1 MLELVIE
8 KREVGVNLNQ
18 MRKEGKIPAVFYGPK
33 EASTPIWVTT
43 SDFTRLWKKAGE
55 SSMVTL
61 KGVGETLDAL
71 IQDVDFDP
79 ITNVIRHADFYVV
92 EKGKKVQVNVPI
104 EFEGVSGA
112 VKNLGAI
119 LVKVL
124 HEVEIEAMPKDL
136 PHEII
141 VDISALENFDSQ
153 ILASDLKLP
162 QGVVLLSN
170 PEEVIVLVTEPR
182 DEEVEDGSP
191 TDISAIELSTKK
203 GKKEE
208 EPESAE

>member
-124 HEVEIEAMPKDL
+124 HEVEIEAMP
-136 PHEII
+136 
-141 VDISALENFDSQ
+141 
-153 ILASDLKLP
+153 
-162 QGVVLLSN
+162 
-170 PEEVIVLVTEPR
+170 
-182 DEEVEDGSP
+182 
-191 TDISAIELSTKK
+191 
-203 GKKEE
+203 
-208 EPESAE
+208 

>member
-1 MLELVIE
+1 MLELTIE
-8 KREVGVNLNQ
+8 KREIGVNLKE
-18 MRKEGKIPAVFYGPK
+18 MRKEGKTPAVFYGPK
-33 EASTPIWVTT
+33 EKSTPIWLVT
-43 SDFTRLWKKAGE
+43 SDFNRLWKKAGE
-55 SSMVTL
+55 SSIITL
-61 KGVGETLDAL
+61 KGVGEALDVL
-71 IQDVDFDP
+71 VQDIDFDP
-79 ITNVIRHADFYVV
+79 VTNDIRHADFYVV

-104 EFEGVSGA
+104 EFHGVSEA
-112 VKNLGAI
+112 VKSLSGI

-141 VDISALENFDSQ
+141 ADISMLIDLDSQ

-162 QGVVLLSN
+162 QGVELLSN
-170 PEEVIVLVTEPR
+170 PEEVIALVTVAK
-182 DEEVEDGSP
+182 EETEEENA

-208 EPESAE
+208 DAEPAE

>member
-1 MLELVIE
+1 MLELAIE
-8 KREVGVNLNQ
+8 KREVGENLKE
-18 MRKEGKIPAVFYGPK
+18 MRKGGKMPAVFYGPK
-33 EASTPIWVTT
+33 QESTPIWLVT

-55 SSMVTL
+55 SSMITL
-61 KGVGETLDAL
+61 KGKGEVHDVL

-79 ITNVIRHADFYVV
+79 ITNIIRHADFYVV

-104 EFEGVSGA
+104 EFEGTSPA
-112 VKNLGAI
+112 VKNLGGI

-141 VDISALENFDSQ
+141 VDIASLETFDSQ

-162 QGVVLLSN
+162 NGVVLLSN
-170 PEEVIVLVTEPR
+170 PEEVIALVSEPKEEIEATEA
-182 DEEVEDGSP
+182 
-191 TDISAIELSTKK
+191 TDISSIELSTKK

-208 EPESAE
+208 ESEVAE